1 MAVVGENSPVTT
13 SLLALVAYS
22 APGTVDAIGPVV
34 TAAPFGV
41 GKSLAVLL
49 VVSAF
54 LLGAMLLG
62 GLLGGASRRRRGRN
76 KRH

>member
-1 MAVVGENSPVTT
+1 VGENGPVTT

-22 APGTVDAIGPVV
+22 APGAVDAIGSVV
-34 TAAPFGV
+34 IAAPFGV

-49 VVSAF
+49 AVSAF

-62 GLLGGASRRRRGRN
+62 GLLGGASRRRKGRD